1 MRDDEFE
8 RLLGEY
14 LEPPGDPNPEMRGV
28 RIEWVRDNHTGG
40 TNDETV

>member
-14 LEPPGDPNPEMRGV
+14 LEPLGDPNPEMRGV